1 MCLIDDFLSGSKKK
15 SPKLNEN
22 KDTASSLP
30 PASIE
35 EPLDLAD
42 LDLSRLRL
50 SKKDLETL
58 SSITPGLPKCFQ
70 EQLLAKL
77 PPTQARKLSRT
88 LSMQN
93 STHVPTV
100 RVYKRSQSGGRNM
113 TTIDTERFTPNELRT
128 ELDKKLI
135 NDSKSNF
142 LKLSDSSR
150 DESSDRNHS
159 LIYRRSLSRGRY
171 DYENVQ
177 DLKNRS
183 HSVCRISDDNTSKS
197 LCSSYSSDVSEK
209 YKYYSPYLTKGRDSE
224 SSSISP
230 YKRYESISPR
240 DNCLS
245 PTKEFNNRL
254 IGERMSPTSDS
265 HRRYGRYL
273 RQESGE
279 DSRSSVEKKQRER
292 ETHSVLREIKEKSRE
307 SSRDRLSQ
315 SMELDPTLGEVERK
329 PDTNIARHVRN
340 KSLEIYADTK
350 ETTART
356 HVRSKS
362 RDLPDNTL
370 QTEELASKILEELQA
385 LSSAKTRK
393 DKIDENSSTAASRE
407 VTSEKV
413 VVKKIRKIKPKEKA
427 ADSSV
432 STLIEIAP
440 NAEKELKTTVVKKVK
455 KVIKRTETKAGE
467 EKTKALTLESSTPK
481 SDMEKPKRESKLK
494 RPKSFPTKDGAEK
507 ASEPNSTTTTEN
519 NDSSTTESKIPQVKT
534 ANADTSPE
542 GRSEPKLIR
551 PKSYPASKLT
561 PPKDIKRILS
571 SPPEKDSTTKPQIPK
586 RSSVSEEKSMIAK
599 SSDSPSP
606 TDCKPPP
613 TTTTT
618 IKRVVKVT
626 RKSKITSPTLTPKT
640 PVTDTDS
647 KLSENSL
654 TEALNLKEKSPEK
667 KVGKGLLYAIGQKFE
682 KLRDSAKSQKKIIT
696 KVSTSSTNALNNLK
710 TPDDVPKEKLTLL
723 KKKKA
728 KSTAECCQNEKS
740 DEKTDE
746 KPVKT
751 ETTRRSRI
759 DAMIR
764 SLRDRSVP
772 RTPVLTESNLI
783 KRAVSVEEMPGTFN
797 KCTVNRVLGLFKR
810 FEKDGSGD
818 RKVRSTRS
826 TSNIERQLHKS
837 DDSPIY
843 QNRDRPKS
851 GGFLSKVTKNSNNII
866 LVSKP
871 EDQNGYQPQKHIVT
885 TKKKE
890 TSTNDSCPDC
900 KQQNHQ
906 EPNKNLSSKTLEKDE
921 HQQTAKNNSNKD
933 TIKDKRKTLV
943 LDFTKLDKIDNNIAS
958 TMRQN
963 SIINGN
969 TVHNASYND
978 NACNNNNIRASS
990 NEINR
995 NHIYNTP
1002 TNDNIT
1008 NYSSDSRS
1016 YQDDCASTSTFLSP
1030 TDEPELCFDNWSVC
1044 SEDNYMLATPSP
1056 TVSRLSRTS
1065 HYSSPTH
1072 PSDGNESVIDR
1083 IKRRSFYSRFNE
1095 KRPKRQ
1101 SSIVGPGARDYY
1113 RESSVSKPPKQS
1125 SDRQSSPDITKEFF
1139 RPLKLS
1145 PAGSELKPPVYR
1157 STPGTTTSDTSKSSS
1172 SSRRFENLHTSSSPS
1187 FLSKRYTIDNDYLGN
1202 SSSITSRTKPL
1213 TTSTYEQNGSS
1224 STTQPTSFYS
1234 TYNPKRR
1241 SSYNLNGSVPGSSSV
1256 SNHNVDGY
1264 ATVGRR
1270 STLRPYDHR
1279 TMSLLDPIG
1288 QSSTSMIGTYRRDY
1302 RVPISADVGN
1312 FSRTRSNYRSTS
1324 VTRSPTNI

>member
-1 MCLIDDFLSGSKKK
+1 MLKLIANYFEPNDFLSGNKKK
-15 SPKLNEN
+15 SPKIVEN
-22 KDTASSLP
+22 KDTASSIP
-30 PASIE
+30 TASAIAD

-113 TTIDTERFTPNELRT
+113 TTVESDRFIPAEMRSEVDN
-128 ELDKKLI
+128 KSNNNN

-150 DESSDRNHS
+150 EEGSDRSHS
-159 LIYRRSLSRGRY
+159 LIYRRSLSRGRS

-183 HSVCRISDDNTSKS
+183 HSVCRVSDDTSKS

-240 DNCLS
+240 ESCLS
-245 PTKEFNNRL
+245 PTKEFNNRSV
-254 IGERMSPTSDS
+254 GECMSPTSESQGTLSS
-265 HRRYGRYL
+265 HRRYARYL
-273 RQESGE
+273 RQESSGANMMDE
-279 DSRSSVEKKQRER
+279 NRSSIEKKPRER
-292 ETHSVLREIKEKSRE
+292 ETHSMLREIKEKSRE

-315 SMELDPTLGEVERK
+315 SMELDPTLGEVERI
-329 PDTNIARHVRN
+329 PEPNPVRHVRN
-340 KSLEIYADTK
+340 KSLEIYGEPK
-350 ETTART
+350 EAPIRT
-356 HVRSKS
+356 HLRSKS
-362 RDLPDNTL
+362 RDLPDNAL
-370 QTEELASKILEELQA
+370 QKEEIASKILEELQA

-393 DKIDENSSTAASRE
+393 DKTEETSNNTASRE

-413 VVKKIRKIKPKEKA
+413 TVKKIRKIKPKEKLI
-427 ADSSV
+427 DSSAGEAAGPA
-432 STLIEIAP
+432 SAPALGADKEI
-440 NAEKELKTTVVKKVK
+440 KTTVVKKVK
-455 KVIKRTETKAGE
+455 KVIKRTETKGGE
-467 EKTKALTLESSTPK
+467 EKTRALQTESSTSK
-481 SDMEKPKRESKLK
+481 SDLEKPKRESKLK
-494 RPKSFPTKDGAEK
+494 RPKSFPTKEGEK
-507 ASEPNSTTTTEN
+507 SSSDPNVTEN
-519 NDSSTTESKIPQVKT
+519 NDNSTIESKIPQVKT
-534 ANADTSPE
+534 ANIDTSPE

-571 SPPEKDSTTKPQIPK
+571 SPPEKDSTIKQIPK
-586 RSSVSEEKSMIAK
+586 RSSVSEEKSIIAK
-599 SSDSPSP
+599 SSDSSSP
-606 TDCKPPP
+606 IENKP
-613 TTTTT
+613 TTTT

-626 RKSKITSPTLTPKT
+626 RKSKITSPTLTPKI
-640 PVTDTDS
+640 PADPDS
-647 KLSENSL
+647 KTADGISSEL
-654 TEALNLKEKSPEK
+654 MGLKDKSPEK

-682 KLRDSAKSQKKIIT
+682 KLRDSAKSQKKVAT
-696 KVSTSSTNALNNLK
+696 KVTTSANALNLT
-710 TPDDVPKEKLTLL
+710 TPDEVPKEKITLL

-728 KSTAECCQNEKS
+728 KSTGECSQSEKN

-746 KPVKT
+746 KPTKT
-751 ETTRRSRI
+751 ETRRSRI

-797 KCTVNRVLGLFKR
+797 KCAVNRVLGLFKR
-810 FEKDGSGD
+810 FEKDGGGD

-837 DDSPIY
+837 ESPIY

-851 GGFLSKVTKNSNNII
+851 SGFLSKVTKNSNNVI
-866 LVSKP
+866 LVSKS
-871 EDQNGYQPQKHIVT
+871 EDQNGYQPQVHIL

-890 TSTNDSCPDC
+890 PLTDVCPDC
-900 KQQNHQ
+900 KQQDQ
-906 EPNKNLSSKTLEKDE
+906 EPNKNVPKTLEKE
-921 HQQTAKNNSNKD
+921 EQQQTAKVTKD
-933 TIKDKRKTLV
+933 NIKDKRKTLV
-943 LDFTKLDKIDNNIAS
+943 LDFTKLDKIDNNLAS
-958 TMRQN
+958 AMRQN
-963 SIINGN
+963 STINGN

-978 NACNNNNIRASS
+978 NNACNNNNIRISS

-995 NHIYNTP
+995 NHIYTP
-1002 TNDNIT
+1002 QNDNAT

-1101 SSIVGPGARDYY
+1101 STIVGPGARDYY
-1113 RESSVSKPPKQS
+1113 RESTSKPKQS
-1125 SDRQSSPDITKEFF
+1125 TDRQPSPDITKEFF

-1157 STPGTTTSDTSKSSS
+1157 STTANTSSSDTTK
-1172 SSRRFENLHTSSSPS
+1172 SSRRFENLHSTSSPS
-1187 FLSKRYTIDNDYLGN
+1187 FISKRYTTTTDNDYLG
-1202 SSSITSRTKPL
+1202 SSLTRTTKP
-1213 TTSTYEQNGSS
+1213 TSTYEQNGSS
-1224 STTQPTSFYS
+1224 SKIQPASFYS

-1241 SSYNLNGSVPGSSSV
+1241 SSYNLNGSVPGTGSV
-1256 SNHNVDGY
+1256 MANHNVDGY

-1288 QSSTSMIGTYRRDY
+1288 QNSTSMIGTYRRDY
-1302 RVPISADVGN
+1302 RTPIGGDIGN
-1312 FSRTRSNYRSTS
+1312 FSR
-1324 VTRSPTNI
+1324 